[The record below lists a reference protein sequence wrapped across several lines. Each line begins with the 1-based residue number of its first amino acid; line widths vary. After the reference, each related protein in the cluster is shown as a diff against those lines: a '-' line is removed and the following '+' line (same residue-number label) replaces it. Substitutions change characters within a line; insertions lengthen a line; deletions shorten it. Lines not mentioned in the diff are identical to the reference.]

1 MKSMNLPVDEFT
13 TPDPVTAREN
23 MSTDELREL
32 MERHGIR
39 HLPILRGD
47 PVVGIIS
54 DRDLRLVSGLSVA
67 EKLQV
72 QAGDIMATDP
82 LTVSAS
88 MPLADVAEA
97 MARQRVGSAIV
108 TGDDGRLLGIFTATD
123 ALNALV
129 DVLRGTGTRW
139 THTG

>member
-1 MKSMNLPVDEFT
+1 MKSMNLPVEEFT

-39 HLPILRGD
+39 HLPVLRGGT
-47 PVVGIIS
+47 VVGVIS

-82 LTVSAS
+82 LTVDAAT
-88 MPLADVAEA
+88 PLASVAES

-108 TGDDGRLLGIFTATD
+108 TGDGGRLLGIFTATD

-129 DVLRGTGTRW
+129 DILRGSGTRW